1 MSYTIAAHFKGREP
15 TEQIIKSI
23 VLSED
28 NGTKTALTSSLEK
41 LKKEVNTFLT
51 ECIEKNKME
60 SPDAQNILTIDED
73 ELDSEEE
80 TSIEDNSSLRPNKV
94 PKLV

>member
-15 TEQIIKSI
+15 TDQFIKSI

-28 NGTKTALTSSLEK
+28 NGTKSVLTTSIEK

-51 ECIEKNKME
+51 QCIEKNRIE
-60 SPDAQNILTIDED
+60 SSDAQNILTIDEE
-73 ELDSEEE
+73 ELDSEDE
-80 TSIEDNSSLRPNKV
+80 TISEGDTSLRPNKV

>member
-15 TEQIIKSI
+15 TDQFIKSI

-28 NGTKTALTSSLEK
+28 NGTKSVLTTSIEK

-51 ECIEKNKME
+51 ECIEKNRIE
-60 SPDAQNILTIDED
+60 SSDAQSVNRI
-73 ELDSEEE
+73 
-80 TSIEDNSSLRPNKV
+80 
-94 PKLV
+94 

>member
-15 TEQIIKSI
+15 TDQFIKSI

-28 NGTKTALTSSLEK
+28 NGTKSVLTTSIEK

-51 ECIEKNKME
+51 ECIEKNRIE
-60 SPDAQNILTIDED
+60 SSDAQNILTIDEE
-73 ELDSEEE
+73 ELDSEDE
-80 TSIEDNSSLRPNKV
+80 TISEGDTSLRPNKV